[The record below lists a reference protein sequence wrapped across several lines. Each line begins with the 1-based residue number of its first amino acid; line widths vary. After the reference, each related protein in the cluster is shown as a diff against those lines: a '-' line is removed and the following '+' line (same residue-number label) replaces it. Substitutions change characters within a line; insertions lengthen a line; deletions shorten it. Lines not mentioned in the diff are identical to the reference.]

1 MVISGKMEVHYGTS
15 FHLFS
20 RSVEHFD
27 GISDPAP
34 EQQPVRLRYLPALS
48 GQGREEK
55 VSSRIRLHFAKNVG
69 LNRQIDEKKHR
80 FWRLFIKKLKFQI
93 RQSI

>member
-1 MVISGKMEVHYGTS
+1 MRYGTS

-20 RSVEHFD
+20 RSNEHSA
-27 GISDPAP
+27 GISDSAP
-34 EQQPVRLRYLPALS
+34 EQQPVRLRYLPPLS

-69 LNRQIDEKKHR
+69 LNRQIDEKNSD
-80 FWRLFIKKLKFQI
+80 FGDFL
-93 RQSI
+93 

>member
-1 MVISGKMEVHYGTS
+1 MVISGKMEAHYGTS

-34 EQQPVRLRYLPALS
+34 EQQPVRLRYLPPLS
-48 GQGREEK
+48 GQGREEE
-55 VSSRIRLHFAKNVG
+55 VSNRIRLHFAKNVG
-69 LNRQIDEKKHR
+69 LNRQIDEKNTDFGDFLSRNWNFK
-80 FWRLFIKKLKFQI
+80 
-93 RQSI
+93 